1 MITAVDASCLLE
13 ILVPNPQVLP
23 VLGSFDGTCAQQ
35 GRLRSEEVRYNHA
48 MFTGDTGGRPALCTN
63 KDCRREYWHYPAGG
77 FDSQGEPIP
86 PLSAP
91 KYCRTCGRPVISA
104 CPGCK
109 RPLDIIPT
117 LDEPYCVECGVD
129 LLSVEVVPE
138 PPARELTR

>member
-1 MITAVDASCLLE
+1 MITAVDTDDFLG

-23 VLGSFDGTCAQQ
+23 VPGSIAGRSAQQ
-35 GRLRSEEVRYNHA
+35 GRLRPEEVRYNHA
-48 MFTGDTGGRPALCTN
+48 MFTGETSGRPALCTN
-63 KDCRREYWHYPAGG
+63 KDCRREYWYYPVGG
-77 FDSQGEPIP
+77 FDSLGEPIP
-86 PLSAP
+86 PTSAP

-104 CPGCK
+104 CPLCK

-138 PPARELTR
+138 PPGRELTR